1 MPRSSSAP
9 CMWLLRKGSAVLVLQ
24 LVPGRV
30 GQQSQVVSQLLASSS
45 EMKRQSCL
53 ELPPG
58 DGDPKHS
65 RQGPRVQLP
74 AEDSIIICRMRVSCY
89 TSCQQTCLPYPMTPL
104 GVAGMQQAEV

>member
-1 MPRSSSAP
+1 
-9 CMWLLRKGSAVLVLQ
+9 MWLLRKGSAVVVLQ

-30 GQQSQVVSQLLASSS
+30 GPQSQVVSQLLPLPN

-65 RQGPRVQLP
+65 QQGPRVQLP
-74 AEDSIIICRMRVSCY
+74 AEDSIISCRMCVSCY
-89 TSCQQTCLPYPMTPL
+89 TSCQQMCLP
-104 GVAGMQQAEV
+104 